1 MHEHDPKHDH
11 LTIRD
16 SDGDSVT
23 FEPSDDAP
31 DVRAYLSAS
40 EPGVLM
46 TAADL
51 RALAEWATRLGV
63 EAELEPEP
71 APRFAIGDEVVVVG
85 PSVWTNGVPSGYPKA
100 VGTPCTVVGLYP
112 KDGDVSIANSGF
124 RTVIAESSLLH
135 ADEVDA
141 LTFAVGDYVRITEDG
156 DTPFRRGNPDEP
168 IRPLLAAA
176 VGDVLVVDATDS
188 FFSTAGDPVIHL
200 SDGTYVRP
208 CQIEHVEDVETGD
221 PTVET
226 FAVGDRVLI
235 SKTATTCKGG
245 YVSPTVKGR
254 YGTVVDLLTSYNNGE
269 VLVEAEKTDGRT
281 LGQAIDPAD
290 LTKVEP
296 EPEPLKVGDRV
307 VRTGPHLTSL
317 GTDYGDRECAVGWG
331 GVVTEDDEDG
341 DFSVRWDL
349 SGRVSSIT
357 ASSLRKVVDQ

>member
-1 MHEHDPKHDH
+1 MKAMLFNEFGPPEVLHYEDRPDPEPGPDDLVIEVHAVSVNRVLDVD
-11 LTIRD
+11 IRSGRVPHYGVNPPHIPGVD
-16 SDGDSVT
+16 
-23 FEPSDDAP
+23 PSD
-31 DVRAYLSAS
+31 V
-40 EPGVLM
+40 V
-46 TAADL
+46 
-51 RALAEWATRLGV
+51 V
-63 EAELEPEP
+63 
-71 APRFAIGDEVVVVG
+71 AIGDKV
-85 PSVWTNGVPSGYPKA
+85 
-100 VGTPCTVVGLYP
+100 
-112 KDGDVSIANSGF
+112 
-124 RTVIAESSLLH
+124 
-135 ADEVDA
+135 
-141 LTFAVGDYVRITEDG
+141 
-156 DTPFRRGNPDEP
+156 
-168 IRPLLAAA
+168 
-176 VGDVLVVDATDS
+176 TD
-188 FFSTAGDPVIHL
+188 
-200 SDGTYVRP
+200 
-208 CQIEHVEDVETGD
+208 
-221 PTVET
+221 